1 MMRDNLLG
9 YLLNALEEDEARDV
23 EVMAERSPETQQQLQ
38 RLQSHVDLLENSWV
52 DVAPPA
58 GLAARACAFLDTPVG
73 RKSSSAESSAA
84 ATKELDETPMED
96 RPIAKGSRAFGA
108 LTSES
113 SRFTM
118 ADMLVAA
125 GACLAAAVI
134 FFPALASSR
143 MLASRLQCENNLH
156 QVGMALHEF
165 AYQNKQQS
173 YPAIDTDGPADF
185 AGSFGLPLVEQG
197 FLKSPEYLSCAANR
211 PKNDKFRLPT
221 LQEVAQAAP
230 DKIPGL
236 HSNFELVYNYNLGS
250 QKNGR
255 VIPPRMQGR
264 SDYPVASDIV
274 RVGDKG
280 NLAPNGHGVTGV
292 NILFDDGRVEFIRLD
307 EIPELVR
314 QYYFNDLGKVEAGVN
329 ENDPV
334 LGSGFTKALAGR

>member
-1 MMRDNLLG
+1 MRDNLLG

-23 EVMAERSPETQQQLQ
+23 EVLAERDPEIQHDLQ
-38 RLQSHVDLLENSWV
+38 RLRSHVRLLDDSWV
-52 DVAPPA
+52 DVSPPA
-58 GLAARACAFLDTPVG
+58 GLAARACAFLDAP
-73 RKSSSAESSAA
+73 AEVAVA
-84 ATKELDETPMED
+84 DDPAEAVVAETPIDEKPVP
-96 RPIAKGSRAFGA
+96 RSSRAFSA
-108 LTSES
+108 MTSDS

-125 GACLAAAVI
+125 GACVAAAVI

-156 QVGMALHEF
+156 QVGMALHDF
-165 AYQNKQQS
+165 AYQNKQQA

-197 FLKSPEYLSCAANR
+197 HLKSPEFLSCAANR
-211 PKNDKFRLPT
+211 NENSKFRLPT
-221 LQEVAQAAP
+221 LKEVAQAAP
-230 DKIPGL
+230 EQIPGL
-236 HSNFELVYNYNLGS
+236 RANFNLVYNYNLGT
-250 QKNGR
+250 QHNGR
-255 VIPPRMQGR
+255 VIAPKMQGR
-264 SDYPVASDIV
+264 ADYPVVSDIV
-274 RVGDKG
+274 HVGDKG
-280 NLAPNGHGVTGV
+280 KLAPKGHGVTGV

-334 LGSGFTKALAGR
+334 LGSGFTKALSSR

>member
-23 EVMAERSPETQQQLQ
+23 EVLAERSPEIKQDLK
-38 RLQSHVDLLENSWV
+38 RLRSHVDLLEDSWV
-52 DVAPPA
+52 DVSPPA
-58 GLAARACAFLDTPVG
+58 GLAARACAFLDAP
-73 RKSSSAESSAA
+73 AEARSFAA
-84 ATKELDETPMED
+84 GGYVAAEEPGETPIDD
-96 RPIAKGSRAFGA
+96 RPTPRNSRAFSA
-108 LTSES
+108 LTSNS
-113 SRFTM
+113 SRFTL
-118 ADMLVAA
+118 ADLMVAA
-125 GACLAAAVI
+125 GACVAAAVI

-156 QVGMALHEF
+156 QVGMALHDF
-165 AYQNKQQS
+165 AYQNKQQA
-173 YPAIDTDGPADF
+173 YPAIDAEGPTNF

-211 PKNDKFRLPT
+211 GKNESFRLPT
-221 LQEVAQAAP
+221 LKEVAQAAP
-230 DKIPGL
+230 EQIPGL
-236 HSNFELVYNYNLGS
+236 HANFDLVYNYNLGT
-250 QKNGR
+250 QQNGR
-255 VIPPRMQGR
+255 VVPPKMQGR
-264 SDYPVASDIV
+264 ADYPVVSDIV

-280 NLAPNGHGVTGV
+280 KLSPSGHGVTGV

-334 LGSGFTKALAGR
+334 LGSGFTKAIAGR

>member
-23 EVMAERSPETQQQLQ
+23 EVMAERSPEVEHELK
-38 RLQSHVDLLENSWV
+38 RLKTHVNLLEDSWV
-52 DVAPPA
+52 DVSPPA
-58 GLAARACAFLDTPVG
+58 GLAARACAFLDSPIERT
-73 RKSSSAESSAA
+73 AA
-84 ATKELDETPMED
+84 AQTVAADQSSETPLDD
-96 RPIAKGSRAFGA
+96 RPIASNSRAFSA
-108 LTSES
+108 LTSNS
-113 SRFTM
+113 SRFTF
-118 ADMLVAA
+118 ADMLVAT

-165 AYQNKQQS
+165 AYQNKQQA
-173 YPAIDTDGPADF
+173 YPAIDADGPTNF

-197 FLKSPEYLSCAANR
+197 YLKSPEYLSCAANR
-211 PKNDKFRLPT
+211 EKTDKFRLPT
-221 LQEVAQAAP
+221 LKEVAQAAP
-230 DKIPGL
+230 EQIPGL
-236 HSNFELVYNYNLGS
+236 HANFDLVYNYNLGT
-250 QKNGR
+250 QQNGR
-255 VIPPRMQGR
+255 VTPPKMQGR
-264 SDYPVASDIV
+264 ADYPVVSDIV

-280 NLAPNGHGVTGV
+280 KLSPKGHGVTGV
-292 NILFDDGRVEFIRLD
+292 NVLFDDGRVEFIRLD

-334 LGSGFTKALAGR
+334 LGSGFTKALSGR